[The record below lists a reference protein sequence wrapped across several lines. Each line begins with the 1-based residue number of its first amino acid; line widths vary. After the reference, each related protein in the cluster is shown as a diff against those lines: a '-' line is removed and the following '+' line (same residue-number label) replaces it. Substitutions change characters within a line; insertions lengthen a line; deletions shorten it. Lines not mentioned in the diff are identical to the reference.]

1 MKKYNVSLKKNNHL
15 VVSFII
21 YDKKVE
27 KKLLKTL
34 EKLKCYCNIEEVSK

>member
-1 MKKYNVSLKKNNHL
+1 MKKYNVSLKKNNQL
-15 VVSFII
+15 VVSFIT

-34 EKLKCYCNIEEVSK
+34 EKLKCYCNIDEDKK